1 MELNHI
7 ATLSKNFEMYQSGME
22 IHSHNKK
29 VTHDISN
36 LDATKTAWEMASF
49 IGMIYWIGSGS
60 RWQKNLKLLQ
70 DLIQMI
76 K

>member
-7 ATLSKNFEMYQSGME
+7 ATLSKNVEMDQSGME

-36 LDATKTAWEMASF
+36 LGATKTAWEMASF
-49 IGMIYWIGSGS
+49 IGIIYWIFLEVDS
-60 RWQKNLKLLQ
+60 KILLKLLQ